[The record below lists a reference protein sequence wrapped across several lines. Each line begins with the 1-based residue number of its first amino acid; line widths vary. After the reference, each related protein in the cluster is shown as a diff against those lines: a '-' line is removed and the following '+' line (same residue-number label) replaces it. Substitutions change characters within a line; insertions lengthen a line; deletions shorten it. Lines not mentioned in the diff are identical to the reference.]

1 MKVGKK
7 KFGLVSPFFE
17 WIYWVRLIR
26 DGVVPVFREGK
37 EWLAEHSRVSF
48 GDKLSRMAKFY
59 NLRTCELESLPFTA
73 SGSRIP
79 QNLKGTVKFY

>member
-1 MKVGKK
+1 M
-7 KFGLVSPFFE
+7 
-17 WIYWVRLIR
+17 
-26 DGVVPVFREGK
+26 
-37 EWLAEHSRVSF
+37 SF

-79 QNLKGTVKFY
+79 PKSQRDRKVLLVVFVSLLYNFQSFEEF

>member
-1 MKVGKK
+1 MNTESGS
-7 KFGLVSPFFE
+7 F
-17 WIYWVRLIR
+17 R
-26 DGVVPVFREGK
+26 DRVVPVFREGK

-73 SGSRIP
+73 SSSRIP
-79 QNLKGTVKFY
+79 PKSQRDRKVLVVFVR